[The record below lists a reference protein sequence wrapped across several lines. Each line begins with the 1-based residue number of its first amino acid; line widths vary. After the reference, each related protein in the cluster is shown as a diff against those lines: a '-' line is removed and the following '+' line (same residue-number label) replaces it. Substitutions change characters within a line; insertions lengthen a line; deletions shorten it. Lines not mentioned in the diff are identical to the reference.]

1 MFIYRCK
8 IKFNDDS
15 ITVSKILLKFKISLV
30 ILVQSTAILNF
41 RPKAQDK
48 ILSCTLQSLEVFSC
62 SLTAEEETA
71 QSIIDPLTIHVDL
84 NANPLPKHKLSSS
97 GGLLEASQVHQKNLV
112 LEVM

>member
-1 MFIYRCK
+1 M
-8 IKFNDDS
+8 
-15 ITVSKILLKFKISLV
+15 V